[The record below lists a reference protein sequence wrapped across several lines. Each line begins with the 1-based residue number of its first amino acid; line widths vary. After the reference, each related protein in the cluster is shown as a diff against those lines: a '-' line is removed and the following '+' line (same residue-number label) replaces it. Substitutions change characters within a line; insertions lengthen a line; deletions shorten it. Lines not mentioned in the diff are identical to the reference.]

1 MEKPITKILEDAHTS
16 THHQIV
22 TPNYDHI
29 ELNDEEVQAWTDW
42 ALRIAR
48 KKKAAA
54 IAEMAYSRKLIQ
66 PTYQVKFNY
75 DQLKDYLVKKH
86 NIVDATETDKI
97 QHYIDFREEYFV
109 IDDDNREIFEML
121 LMYFSNDPSFELS
134 GEYSLKKG
142 ILINGPT
149 GCGKTKLM
157 KIFSQN
163 TFRPFITTSART
175 IADSYQEDG
184 IDALNKFSSLLPVY
198 PQRNFGFDA
207 IGHCFDDLG
216 TEDDKKNYGNQV
228 NVLQDIIYKVY
239 DQELTGW
246 FHMTTNLG
254 GQEIDSI
261 YGTRIRSRMREMYN
275 QIMFSPT
282 AKDRRK

>member
-1 MEKPITKILEDAHTS
+1 MEKQINQILEDVRTS
-16 THHQIV
+16 TPQQVV

-29 ELNDEEVQAWTDW
+29 ELSLEEVELWTAW

-54 IAEMAYSRKLIQ
+54 LAEMAYSKKLIQ
-66 PTYQVKFNY
+66 PSHKVKFSY
-75 DQLKDYLVKKH
+75 SQLKEYLTEKF
-86 NIVDATETDKI
+86 NIVDESETEKI
-97 QHYIDFREEYFV
+97 QDYIDFKQEYFV
-109 IDDDNREIFEML
+109 IDEDNKEIFEML
-121 LMYFSNDPSFELS
+121 LMYFSNDPAFELS

-157 KIFSQN
+157 KIFGHN

-175 IADSYQEDG
+175 IADAYQEDG
-184 IDALNKFSSLLPVY
+184 VDALNKYSSLLPVY

-228 NVLQDIIYKVY
+228 NVLQDVIYKVY

-254 GQEIDSI
+254 GTEIDSI
-261 YGTRIRSRMREMYN
+261 YGARIRSRMREMFN
-275 QIMFSPT
+275 QIMFAPA
-282 AKDRRK
+282 AKDRRS